1 MLRKKSK
8 QNLKMNNISKYISLI
23 FFVLLSMISV
33 AQRTNVQGIVTDK
46 STGEVMPFVKVQFK
60 DTKSGAYTD
69 TSGFYSIDTYYAND
83 SLIFS
88 FSGYKRLLVFAEVDE
103 TQIINVE
110 LDQLINDLDA
120 ITIRPPDEPPG
131 ITLHKKLV
139 ANKKINNKEKLNAYE
154 YELYNKLQFDVN
166 NLDGEFKKGRG
177 LKKLDFVL
185 DYMDSV
191 DADKPYLPILL
202 TESISDFYFKNRP
215 KKKIEVMKAYQVS
228 GSEQMTFNQFLGDM
242 YLDVNVYENYIPI
255 FGKAFVSPTA
265 SFARG
270 FYEFM
275 LMDSMF
281 IDNQWCYKLTY
292 KPKRTGELTF
302 EGEMWIHDT
311 TYAVKQFK
319 GKIAEDANIN
329 FIQDMYFE
337 HNFDMVAPEVWMLTE
352 ERMIADINLTQGSK
366 MYGFYGRKYSSRK
379 NFIINEKRPKEFY
392 KSDERVKTD
401 IGADTRSAEWWKE
414 RRHKALSEQEER
426 INEMVDSL
434 ENNPYFNLLKNLT
447 YMATTGYYTFGK
459 IEVGSVFNFFSTN
472 PIEKYRIALSLR
484 TSNNFSKKVEF
495 GGRLAYGFGDDRFK
509 YLGTIRANLSKR
521 KRTLLSLYYN
531 YDIEQLGASSTAAAV
546 GSTFGTL
553 FRTGPLD
560 KLSFINRIGG
570 NIERDAKKDLIL
582 KGGFEFRSVEAIGR
596 ANYVRVNP
604 LGGLMDTIN
613 SLSTSEVTASIRW
626 AKDEEFISGVYD
638 RASLRSKYPVLK
650 LQGTFGIKGLF
661 GSDYEYQRLDLFVD
675 HVRQTGIF
683 GRIRYG
689 GNVGKVFGKA
699 AYPFLKIHEGSQSY
713 WLLTSTFNKLNF
725 YEFISDEYAT
735 VYAEQH
741 WDGFFL
747 NRVPLMKKLKW
758 RMVTGGR
765 ATIGSLSANQG
776 GGIAIPSFTKSFN
789 NIPYAEAS
797 VGVENIFKFGR
808 VDIVWR
814 LTHLNPN
821 INPIGFRARLSFN
834 F

>member
-1 MLRKKSK
+1 MMKLDRH
-8 QNLKMNNISKYISLI
+8 ILI
-23 FFVLLSMISV
+23 VFFVLLALPTFSQKTLV
-33 AQRTNVQGIVTDK
+33 KGTVTDK
-46 STGEVMPFVKVQFK
+46 ATGEPMPFVRVMFK

-69 TSGFYSIDTYYAND
+69 TLGNYLLETYYASD
-83 SLIFS
+83 SLVVF
-88 FSGYKRLLVFAEVDE
+88 FSGYKKVTLAVEMDVPQVL
-103 TQIINVE
+103 NVE
-110 LDQLINDLDA
+110 LEALITEFGE
-120 ITIRPPDEPPG
+120 IVIRPPDEPPG
-131 ITLHKKLV
+131 IALHKKLV
-139 ANKKINNKEKLNAYE
+139 ANKDINDKEKLDAYE

-166 NLDGEFKKGRG
+166 NLNSEFKEGRG

-185 DYMDSV
+185 DYMDSAS
-191 DADKPYLPILL
+191 ADKPYLPILL

-215 KKKIEVMKAYQVS
+215 KKKVEVMKAYQVS

-242 YLDVNVYENYIPI
+242 YLDVNVYDNYIPI

-265 SFARG
+265 DFARG

-275 LMDSMF
+275 LLDSMF
-281 IDNQWCYKLTY
+281 IDNQWCYKLTFS
-292 KPKRTGELTF
+292 PKRTGELTF
-302 EGEMWIHDT
+302 EGELWVHDT

-319 GKIAEDANIN
+319 ANIAPDANIN

-366 MYGFYGRKYSSRK
+366 IYGFYGRKYSSRK
-379 NFIINEKRPKEFY
+379 KFVINRERPNEFY
-392 KSDERVKTD
+392 RTDETVKTE
-401 IGADTRSAEWWKE
+401 IGADSRGVDWWIE
-414 RRHKALSEQEER
+414 NRHKPLSNQEVR

-434 ENNPYFNLLKNLT
+434 EKNPYFNLLKNLT
-447 YMATTGYYTFGK
+447 YMATTGYYVFGK
-459 IEVGSVFNFFSTN
+459 IEVGSIFNLFSTN
-472 PIEKYRIALSLR
+472 PIEKFRVALSLR
-484 TSNNFSKKVEF
+484 TSNNFSKKIEF

-509 YLGTIRANLSKR
+509 YLGTIRANLSEK

-531 YDIEQLGASSTAAAV
+531 YDIEQLGQSSTAATV
-546 GSTFGTL
+546 GSTFGTV

-570 NIERDAKKDLIL
+570 NIERDIKKDLIL
-582 KGGFEFRSVEAIGR
+582 KGGFEFRSVEALGR
-596 ANYVRVNP
+596 ANYVRISTEGV
-604 LGGLMDTIN
+604 LSDTLN
-613 SLSTSEVTASIRW
+613 SVSTSEFTASIRW
-626 AKDEEFISGVYD
+626 AKGEEFISGAYD
-638 RASLRSKYPVLK
+638 RVSLRSRFPIIR
-650 LQGTFGIKGLF
+650 LQGTFGVKGMF

-675 HVRQTGIF
+675 HIRQTGIF

-689 GNVGKVFGKA
+689 GNVGKVFGNA

-725 YEFISDEYAT
+725 YEFISDQYAT
-735 VYAEQH
+735 AYLEQH

-747 NRVPLMKKLKW
+747 NRIPLLKRLKW
-758 RMVTGGR
+758 RLVTGGR
-765 ATIGSLSANQG
+765 ATIGSLSSNQG

-797 VGVENIFKFGR
+797 IGIENIFKFGR
-808 VDIVWR
+808 VDVVWR
-814 LTHLNPN
+814 LTHLTPDMNPF
-821 INPIGFRARLSFN
+821 GFRGRLSFN